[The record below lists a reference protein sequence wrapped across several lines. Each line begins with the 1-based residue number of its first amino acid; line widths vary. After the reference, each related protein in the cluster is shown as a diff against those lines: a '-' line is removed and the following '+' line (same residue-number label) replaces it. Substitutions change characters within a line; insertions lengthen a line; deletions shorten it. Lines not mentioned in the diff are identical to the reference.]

1 MHGGAGLAFFW
12 LLFLFLGPRVASFS
26 FSSTALPLRTHHTK
40 PQQPQQQFGSSSPRT
55 RPRRHRGHG
64 SPTCLIMVQSLN
76 LQGILAVGQVLR
88 NPSMMLPHVSIK
100 HIGLL
105 DFELLRQAGT
115 L

>member
-1 MHGGAGLAFFW
+1 
-12 LLFLFLGPRVASFS
+12 
-26 FSSTALPLRTHHTK
+26 
-40 PQQPQQQFGSSSPRT
+40 
-55 RPRRHRGHG
+55 
-64 SPTCLIMVQSLN
+64 MVQSLN

-115 L
+115 LHGGEGEREGEMERWQAEEVVEMYKVGVLVAVS